1 MTDGNTIRSV
11 AKAMELLQLLSDAGE
26 AMTLTAI
33 SERAGL
39 PKSTVFG
46 LLTTMRDYDVITQ
59 HADGKYALGLRLF
72 EYGCRASAFWNIS
85 SLARPYL
92 EHLAEA
98 TGASAMLST
107 YENGH
112 IVALDQAEGR
122 DSLRIVS
129 APGARLPLHCTSQG
143 KIVLAC
149 MSESEA
155 ATLLARVPL
164 TPYTPHTETDA
175 GALLASL
182 PACRDAGFAVEN
194 GSPAAARSNTS
205 SAYWG
210 CSAPCTR
217 TSSRTPG
224 ARSSPRG
231 RCFPP
236 HWAIR
241 ESETFFRAEKST
253 LDSTIV
259 IEFMMTPC
267 YSDKESF
274 PMQNDL
280 TTGSVFRNVVSFSL
294 PYLLSYF
301 LQTLYGM
308 ADLFIIGQ
316 FEGVASTTAVSIGSQ
331 VMHMLTVML
340 VGLAMGAT
348 VSIAQA
354 AGGGDK
360 KRTASAIGNTV
371 TLFMLLSLALTALL
385 LALRGSIVSI
395 MSTPEEAVQGTLAY
409 LTVCFIGI
417 PFITAYNI
425 IASIFRGLGDSKSP
439 MYFIAVACV
448 VNIAL
453 DYYFMGT
460 LHLGPAGAA
469 LGTTLSQAVSVLVS
483 LAVILKRRLISV
495 RRADFRP
502 QRAVMGKLLQIGVPV
517 ALQDGFI
524 QVSFVII
531 TIIANRR
538 GLTDAAAVGIVE
550 KIIGFLFLIPS
561 SMLSTVSALGAQN
574 IGAGK
579 PERVRLT
586 LRYAAMIA
594 CSFGIAVVILI
605 QFIAEPL
612 VGLFTPDAAV
622 AAAGGQYLRGY
633 IWDSFFAGVQFS
645 FSGYFCACGKSGISF
660 LHNSLSILLVRV
672 PGAYLASKYFPQTLL
687 PMGLANA
694 AGSLFSILVCVI
706 AYAILTRR
714 EKRAQE
720 AS

>member
-1 MTDGNTIRSV
+1 
-11 AKAMELLQLLSDAGE
+11 
-26 AMTLTAI
+26 
-33 SERAGL
+33 
-39 PKSTVFG
+39 
-46 LLTTMRDYDVITQ
+46 
-59 HADGKYALGLRLF
+59 
-72 EYGCRASAFWNIS
+72 
-85 SLARPYL
+85 
-92 EHLAEA
+92 
-98 TGASAMLST
+98 
-107 YENGH
+107 
-112 IVALDQAEGR
+112 
-122 DSLRIVS
+122 
-129 APGARLPLHCTSQG
+129 
-143 KIVLAC
+143 
-149 MSESEA
+149 
-155 ATLLARVPL
+155 
-164 TPYTPHTETDA
+164 
-175 GALLASL
+175 
-182 PACRDAGFAVEN
+182 
-194 GSPAAARSNTS
+194 
-205 SAYWG
+205 
-210 CSAPCTR
+210 
-217 TSSRTPG
+217 
-224 ARSSPRG
+224 
-231 RCFPP
+231 
-236 HWAIR
+236 
-241 ESETFFRAEKST
+241 
-253 LDSTIV
+253 
-259 IEFMMTPC
+259 
-267 YSDKESF
+267 
-274 PMQNDL
+274 MQNDL

-331 VMHMLTVML
+331 VMHMFTVML

-354 AGGGDK
+354 TGGGDK

-385 LALRGSIVSI
+385 LALRGGIVSI

-561 SMLSTVSALGAQN
+561 ASRSSSSPCLSPSRSSASSRLMPPSPPRAGNICAATSGTVSLPACSSASAAISAPAASRASRFCTIRSRSCSCAYRGH
-574 IGAGK
+574 
-579 PERVRLT
+579 T
-586 LRYAAMIA
+586 LRPNTSRRRCCPWA
-594 CSFGIAVVILI
+594 L
-605 QFIAEPL
+605 P
-612 VGLFTPDAAV
+612 TP
-622 AAAGGQYLRGY
+622 RGR
-633 IWDSFFAGVQFS
+633 FS
-645 FSGYFCACGKSGISF
+645 PSSSA
-660 LHNSLSILLVRV
+660 
-672 PGAYLASKYFPQTLL
+672 
-687 PMGLANA
+687 
-694 AGSLFSILVCVI
+694 
-706 AYAILTRR
+706 
-714 EKRAQE
+714 
-720 AS
+720 

>member
-1 MTDGNTIRSV
+1 
-11 AKAMELLQLLSDAGE
+11 
-26 AMTLTAI
+26 
-33 SERAGL
+33 
-39 PKSTVFG
+39 
-46 LLTTMRDYDVITQ
+46 
-59 HADGKYALGLRLF
+59 
-72 EYGCRASAFWNIS
+72 
-85 SLARPYL
+85 
-92 EHLAEA
+92 
-98 TGASAMLST
+98 
-107 YENGH
+107 
-112 IVALDQAEGR
+112 
-122 DSLRIVS
+122 
-129 APGARLPLHCTSQG
+129 
-143 KIVLAC
+143 
-149 MSESEA
+149 
-155 ATLLARVPL
+155 
-164 TPYTPHTETDA
+164 
-175 GALLASL
+175 
-182 PACRDAGFAVEN
+182 
-194 GSPAAARSNTS
+194 
-205 SAYWG
+205 
-210 CSAPCTR
+210 
-217 TSSRTPG
+217 
-224 ARSSPRG
+224 
-231 RCFPP
+231 
-236 HWAIR
+236 
-241 ESETFFRAEKST
+241 
-253 LDSTIV
+253 
-259 IEFMMTPC
+259 
-267 YSDKESF
+267 
-274 PMQNDL
+274 MQNDL

-371 TLFMLLSLALTALL
+371 TLFILLSLALTALL
-385 LALRGSIVSI
+385 LALRGGIVSI

-439 MYFIAVACV
+439 MCFIAVACV

-579 PERVRLT
+579 PERARLT

-612 VGLFTPDAAV
+612 GEITLIHSPALRLFWIDTALTAPDYSALELSTSRLAAAQAEALVFLGKVGFSVSQEHLNVGSFGQYDGEFLVLDEADRFAGDVIDLPASLCARVRFRGHHAESPAQYRRLMQFIREEGYTAAGFSREITVIDYGFTPD
-622 AAAGGQYLRGY
+622 
-633 IWDSFFAGVQFS
+633 
-645 FSGYFCACGKSGISF
+645 
-660 LHNSLSILLVRV
+660 
-672 PGAYLASKYFPQTLL
+672 T
-687 PMGLANA
+687 
-694 AGSLFSILVCVI
+694 
-706 AYAILTRR
+706 
-714 EKRAQE
+714 EKFVTEIMIPLQKV
-720 AS
+720 

>member
-1 MTDGNTIRSV
+1 
-11 AKAMELLQLLSDAGE
+11 
-26 AMTLTAI
+26 
-33 SERAGL
+33 
-39 PKSTVFG
+39 
-46 LLTTMRDYDVITQ
+46 
-59 HADGKYALGLRLF
+59 
-72 EYGCRASAFWNIS
+72 
-85 SLARPYL
+85 
-92 EHLAEA
+92 
-98 TGASAMLST
+98 
-107 YENGH
+107 
-112 IVALDQAEGR
+112 
-122 DSLRIVS
+122 
-129 APGARLPLHCTSQG
+129 
-143 KIVLAC
+143 
-149 MSESEA
+149 
-155 ATLLARVPL
+155 
-164 TPYTPHTETDA
+164 
-175 GALLASL
+175 
-182 PACRDAGFAVEN
+182 
-194 GSPAAARSNTS
+194 
-205 SAYWG
+205 
-210 CSAPCTR
+210 
-217 TSSRTPG
+217 
-224 ARSSPRG
+224 
-231 RCFPP
+231 
-236 HWAIR
+236 
-241 ESETFFRAEKST
+241 
-253 LDSTIV
+253 
-259 IEFMMTPC
+259 
-267 YSDKESF
+267 
-274 PMQNDL
+274 MQNDL

-385 LALRGSIVSI
+385 LALRGGIVSI

-483 LAVILKRRLISV
+483 LAIILKRRLISV

-579 PERVRLT
+579 PERARLT

-594 CSFGIAVVILI
+594 CSFGIAVVILTL
-605 QFIAEPL
+605 FIAEPL
-612 VGLFTPDAAV
+612 GEITLIHSPALRLFWIDTALTAPDYSALELSTSRL
-622 AAAGGQYLRGY
+622 AAAQAEALVFLGKVGFSVSQEHLNVGSFGQYDGEFLVLDEADR
-633 IWDSFFAGVQFS
+633 FAGDVIDLPASLCARVRFRGHHAESPAQYRRLMQFIREE
-645 FSGYFCACGKSGISF
+645 GY
-660 LHNSLSILLVRV
+660 
-672 PGAYLASKYFPQTLL
+672 T
-687 PMGLANA
+687 A
-694 AGSLFSILVCVI
+694 AGFSREITVI
-706 AYAILTRR
+706 DYGFTTDT
-714 EKRAQE
+714 EKFVTEIMIPLQKV
-720 AS
+720 